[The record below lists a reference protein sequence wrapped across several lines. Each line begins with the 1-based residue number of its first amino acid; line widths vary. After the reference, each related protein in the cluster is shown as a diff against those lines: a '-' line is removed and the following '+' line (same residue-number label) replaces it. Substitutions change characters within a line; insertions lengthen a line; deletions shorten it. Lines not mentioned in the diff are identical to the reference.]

1 MDNISRQEQHKKY
14 QELENIFP
22 ELEKVLGDSEKSI
35 LDQFSAPKKKVY
47 LIIGCARSGSTLL
60 YQYLAKSNYFVY
72 PTNFLSR

>member
-35 LDQFSAPKKKVY
+35 LDQFYPKKY
-47 LIIGCARSGSTLL
+47 
-60 YQYLAKSNYFVY
+60 
-72 PTNFLSR
+72 